1 MSTRLD
7 EIHARGLEHLD
18 AYYSRKSILP
28 KGALQEEPQKKRG
41 RPVRVHK
48 DEDGFTLIELLV
60 VIVIVGI
67 IASILVGVVSG
78 VHQGAAEKGDPN
90 DRAYALLQA
99 QGYTNITLTGHK
111 SLYSCGCTEGEYR
124 NTGFTANG
132 ANGSVM
138 TGCVCWGSNG
148 TMTLHFK

>member
-7 EIHARGLEHLD
+7 EIHERGLKHLD

-28 KGALQEEPQKKRG
+28 KGALQDEPQKKRG
-41 RPVRVHK
+41 RPVKVHR
-48 DEDGFTLIELLV
+48 DEDGFTLIELIVVL
-60 VIVIVGI
+60 VIVAI
-67 IASILVGVVSG
+67 IATIIIGRIPGVG
-78 VHQGAAEKGDPN
+78 AEKGNPN

-99 QGYTNITLTGHK
+99 QGYTNITLTGQN
-111 SLYSCGCTEGEYR
+111 SLYSCGCMEGESR

-132 ANGSVM
+132 ANGS
-138 TGCVCWGSNG
+138 TLSGCVCWGLNG